1 MTGHRPGRAADEE
14 AYEEAYEDTAV
25 AVVGM
30 AGRFGGADDLDA
42 FWRRS
47 TGLVSGVRRLTGD
60 ELRAAGEPAYR
71 LADPGYVPYHAVIDD
86 ADAFDAD
93 LFGYPAREAVL
104 IDPQHRLFLE
114 CCWHALEDAGRAPTS
129 PGGVVGVYGGCGENR
144 YRQLLR
150 GSGPAGGFDDYQI
163 MLGTAADHLCLRVS
177 HKLRLTGPSMT
188 VLSTCSTSLVAV
200 HQACRALLAGDCDLA
215 LAGGASVRVPPH
227 GVVSRD
233 GSPAALDGVYRAFHA
248 AGQGGVSGDGVGVVV
263 LQRLVDARADGSHI
277 YAVIRGSAVNNDGGD
292 RAGYA
297 VPGVAGRASV
307 IATALAEAGVVP
319 DTVGYV
325 EGHGT
330 GAPTADAIELAA
342 LARAYGPAAGG
353 PAPDPGACVL
363 GTVKPLIG
371 HTGDAAGV
379 AGLIHACLAL
389 HHRTL
394 PGTAHIDRPHP
405 ALAGSP
411 FRVPGAAQPWADGG
425 HRRRAGVSAFGAGG
439 TNAHVVLEEAPPPPP
454 RAAPGPAAPA
464 HRLLVLSAQSRGALA
479 EATRALADHL
489 TERPHVDLD
498 DVAYT
503 LQVGRAALPHRW
515 CAVVTDHADARQ
527 ALTRTD
533 HDGFPSG
540 TPVTMIEAARRWLA
554 GGPVDERDPPGA
566 GRRRVRLPRYPFQ
579 RRRYGVDA

>member
-1 MTGHRPGRAADEE
+1 MTGHHTGQVGYD
-14 AYEEAYEDTAV
+14 EEAYEDTAV

-30 AGRFGGADDLDA
+30 AGRFAGADDLDT

-47 TGLVSGVRRLTGD
+47 TGLVSGVRKLTTG
-60 ELRAAGEPAYR
+60 ELEAAGEPAHR
-71 LADPGYVPYHAVIDD
+71 LTDPGYVPYHAVIDD

-104 IDPQHRLFLE
+104 IDPQQRLFLE

-129 PGGVVGVYGGCGENR
+129 PGGVVGVYGGCGESR

-150 GSGPAGGFDDYQI
+150 DRSPAGGSDDYEI

-233 GSPAALDGVYRAFHA
+233 GSPAAADGVYRAFHA

-263 LQRLVDARADGSHI
+263 LQRLADARADGSHI
-277 YAVIRGSAVNNDGGD
+277 YAVIRGAAVNNDGGD

-297 VPGVAGRASV
+297 VPGVSGRASV
-307 IATALAEAGVVP
+307 IATALAEAGVAP

-325 EGHGT
+325 EAHGT
-330 GAPTADAIELAA
+330 GTPTGDAIELAA
-342 LARAYGPAAGG
+342 LTRAYGPAAGG
-353 PAPDPGACVL
+353 PAPDPGARVL

-394 PGTAHIDRPHP
+394 PATAHIDRPHP
-405 ALAGSP
+405 ALADSP
-411 FRVPGAAQPWADGG
+411 FRVLGAPQPWADGR
-425 HRRRAGVSAFGAGG
+425 HPRRAGVSAFGAGG
-439 TNAHVVLEEAPPPPP
+439 TNAHVVLEEAPPRPAPP
-454 RAAPGPAAPA
+454 RPAPEG
-464 HRLLVLSAQSRGALA
+464 HRLLVLSAHTSAALDQASRSLA
-479 EATRALADHL
+479 GHL
-489 TERPHVDLD
+489 TDRPELDLD

-503 LQVGRAALPHRW
+503 LQVGRAALPQRR
-515 CAVVTDHADARQ
+515 CVVVTDHADARR

-533 HDGFPSG
+533 HDGFPSD

-554 GGPVDERDPPGA
+554 GGPVDERDPPDA

-579 RRRYGVDA
+579 RRRYGVDG